1 MTQFFINFAT
11 VFVQVLILFIFIGCG
26 FVGAKKKFIT
36 TEGSKV
42 MSDII
47 LYFVTPCLIINS
59 LNIQFDKA
67 KFKGLLICLVSFML
81 IQIAA
86 VFISKLLFRKDAE
99 KTLRVLRFATIFS
112 NVGYMGI
119 PLQKA
124 VLGDEGVFYGSV
136 CVAAFNI
143 FVWTYGIICMSGD
156 KKKMSP
162 KALLLNPGIIA
173 VTIGLILFLFSIK
186 LPLPI
191 ESAIGSMAELNTP
204 LAMMVIGFNLAGS
217 NVIAALKNKK
227 IYLVTFL
234 RLIAIPLISLFVLYL
249 CGVRGNMLVSIVIAA
264 SAPVAAV
271 TTVFSVKYG
280 NDTEL
285 SVNLVA
291 LTTLLSII
299 TMSAVVAVA
308 QLLA

>member
-86 VFISKLLFRKDAE
+86 VFISRLLFRKDAE

-143 FVWTYGIICMSGD
+143 FVWTYGIVCMSGD

-162 KALLLNPGIIA
+162 KGLLFNPGIIA

-227 IYLVTFL
+227 VYLVTFL

-271 TTVFSVKYG
+271 TTVFSVKYE

-299 TMSAVVAVA
+299 TMSAVVAAA

>member
-1 MTQFFINFAT
+1 MAQFFINFVT
-11 VFVQVLILFIFIGCG
+11 VFIQVLVLFIFVACG
-26 FVGAKKKFIT
+26 FISAKTKIMT

-42 MSDII
+42 MSDIV
-47 LYFVTPCLIINS
+47 LYFATPCLIISS
-59 LNIQFDKA
+59 LNIKFESDKLT
-67 KFKGLLICLVSFML
+67 GLIICLVAYMV
-81 IQIAA
+81 IQIVS
-86 VFISKLLFRKDAE
+86 VFICKFLFRRDDE
-99 KTLRVLRFATIFS
+99 KTLRVLRFAVIFS

-143 FVWTYGIICMSGD
+143 FVWTYGIVCMSGD

-162 KALLLNPGIIA
+162 KGLLFNPGIIA
-173 VTIGLILFLFSIK
+173 VTIGVILFLLSIK

-191 ESAIGSMAELNTP
+191 DSAISGLAALNTP

-217 NVIAALKNKK
+217 NILAALKNKK
-227 IYLVTFL
+227 VYLVTVL
-234 RLIAIPLISLFVLYL
+234 RLIIIPLASLFALYL
-249 CGVRGNMLVSIVIAA
+249 VGIRGTMLISTVIAA
-264 SAPVAAV
+264 SAPAAAV
-271 TTVFSVKYG
+271 TTVFSVKYE

-285 SVNLVA
+285 SVNIVA
-291 LTTLLSII
+291 LTTLLSCV

-308 QLLA
+308 QLLP

>member
-1 MTQFFINFAT
+1 MTQFFINFVT
-11 VFVQVLILFIFIGCG
+11 VFIQVLVLFLFVGCG
-26 FVGAKKKFIT
+26 FIGAKTKIIT

-42 MSDII
+42 MSNLV
-47 LYFVTPCLIINS
+47 LYFATPCLIISS
-59 LNIQFDKA
+59 LNIKFQKDKLE
-67 KFKGLLICLVSFML
+67 GLLICLVAYMT
-81 IQIAA
+81 IQIVS
-86 VFISKLLFRKDAE
+86 VFLSKLIFRRGGE
-99 KTLRVLRFATIFS
+99 QTLRVLRFAVIFS

-143 FVWTYGIICMSGD
+143 FVWTYGIVCMSGD

-162 KALLLNPGIIA
+162 KGLIFNPGIIA
-173 VTIGLILFLFSIK
+173 VTIGIVFFLLSVK

-191 ESAIGSMAELNTP
+191 ESAVSGLAALNTP
-204 LAMMVIGFNLAGS
+204 VAMMVIGFNLAES
-217 NVIAALKNKK
+217 KIVSALKNKK
-227 IYLVTFL
+227 VYLLIFL
-234 RLIAIPLISLFVLYL
+234 RLVFIPLVALFVMYL
-249 CGVRGNMLVSIVIAA
+249 IGIRGTMLISTVIAA
-264 SAPVAAV
+264 SAPCAAV
-271 TTVFSVKYG
+271 TTVFSVKYE

-291 LTTLLSII
+291 LTTLLSSV

-308 QLLA
+308 QLLP